1 MASKSVLLQIK
12 EFIKEYRKN
21 FTETEEVMNLHKKT
35 LVAIMNFL
43 DKENEEKISR
53 QNETQIQKIQGETK
67 YEKTITRKEANMAC
81 GGKKKKCK

>member
-1 MASKSVLLQIK
+1 MTSKLVLLQIK
-12 EFIKEYRKN
+12 EFIKEHRQK
-21 FTETEEVMNLHKKT
+21 FTETEEVMNLHNKT

-67 YEKTITRKEANMAC
+67 YEKNNHKK
-81 GGKKKKCK
+81 GG

>member
-1 MASKSVLLQIK
+1 MTSKLVLLQIK
-12 EFIKEYRKN
+12 EFIKEHRQK
-21 FTETEEVMNLHKKT
+21 FTETEEVMNLHNKS

-67 YEKTITRKEANMAC
+67 YEKTTRKEANMAC

>member
-1 MASKSVLLQIK
+1 MTSKLVLLQIK

-21 FTETEEVMNLHKKT
+21 FTEIEEVMNLHNKI

-53 QNETQIQKIQGETK
+53 QNETQIQKIQGENK
-67 YEKTITRKEANMAC
+67 YEKTTRKEANMAC